1 MREPRCVL
9 RGLAAREKER
19 EEDEAG
25 THDTV
30 DARRPLNSGRFIPAA
45 MLGVLVF
52 PRATAALVRANAP
65 PEAKVVAIDA
75 GAEACLAA
83 DVTPALVVGDMDS
96 VRPETLRA
104 SIERGARLERHPSA
118 KRDTDAA
125 LALAHVKDCDE
136 ILFLGA
142 GGGRADHAL
151 ANLHLLAEASRW
163 AAARGVDADARTWMV
178 TPDRPLELRL
188 TPGTTLSA
196 LPVDPVVEG
205 ITYEG
210 LEYPLT
216 DATMRAGDPYG
227 ISNVA
232 SADTQRIRVSRGR
245 LLVIQPVERKG

>member
-1 MREPRCVL
+1 
-9 RGLAAREKER
+9 
-19 EEDEAG
+19 
-25 THDTV
+25 
-30 DARRPLNSGRFIPAA
+30 

-52 PRATAALVRANAP
+52 PRATAALVRAHRAAG
-65 PEAKVVAIDA
+65 AKLVAIDG

-83 DVTPALVVGDMDS
+83 DATPDLVVGDMDS

-104 SIERGARLERHPSA
+104 FVERGARLERHPSA

-125 LALAHVKDCDE
+125 LALARLKDCDE

-142 GGGRADHAL
+142 GGGRLDHAL

-163 AAARGVDADARTWMV
+163 AAARAVEEETLTWVV
-178 TPDRPLELRL
+178 TPERPLDLRL
-188 TPGTTLSA
+188 PPGTTLSA
-196 LPVDPVVEG
+196 LPFDPVVEG
-205 ITYEG
+205 ITYDG
-210 LEYPLT
+210 LEYPLV

-232 SADTQRIRVSRGR
+232 SADTQRIRVTRGR